1 MQMIPMQMT
10 EVSHT
15 PAGHLVQGYG
25 PGFFRIGGVI
35 HQGPLLAAPNGFG
48 AWDGEA
54 GAILALAGVVDVV
67 LLGTGATIAPDDAA
81 LRTVLHEAGLGVEAM
96 ATPTACRVYNM
107 IVSEGR
113 RAALAAL
120 PVA

>member
-1 MQMIPMQMT
+1 MQMT
-10 EVSHT
+10 EVSHS
-15 PAGHLVQGYG
+15 PAGHLIEGYG
-25 PGFFRIGGVI
+25 PGFFRIGGVV
-35 HQGPLLAAPNGFG
+35 HQGALLAAPNGFG
-48 AWDGEA
+48 PWDGEA
-54 GAILALAGVVDVV
+54 AALLALAGMVDVV
-67 LLGTGATIAPDDAA
+67 LLGTGAAIAPGGAA
-81 LRTVLHEAGLGVEAM
+81 LRTALYEAGLGVEAM